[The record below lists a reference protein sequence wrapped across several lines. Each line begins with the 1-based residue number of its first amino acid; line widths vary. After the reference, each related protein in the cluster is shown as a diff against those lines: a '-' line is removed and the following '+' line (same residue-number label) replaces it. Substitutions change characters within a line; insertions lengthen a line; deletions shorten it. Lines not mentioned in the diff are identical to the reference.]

1 MNYKKYLL
9 IILTICFGTSVSF
22 ANLQV
27 KADSV
32 VVNTTDSVG
41 NQQEKTEKPK
51 KSKEKK
57 AKNKDSKTKGKEKAK
72 GKDSKAAIKAPKV
85 SKKTQTTEYKAK
97 RQATVEALDSIIKT
111 TGRSTVITPDH
122 LMSFLDEKCKEFDW
136 DPVLMDS
143 IASAMYTLYGNE
155 VWGERRFI
163 QLKQRHPTFV
173 EAYYTEGL
181 LFHTL
186 AWINSDGVS
195 YDPEFLAKA
204 KVQIDSAKLIV
215 PESEEPYMLWVKW
228 QGKYDPEGIT
238 AEIDTL
244 KMRIPDY
251 PGYLEVARDFAQKSD
266 NDRSFLPSA
275 RKCYSKAEHD
285 HMKLGD
291 YQLYST
297 LCYRIG
303 TSQKLKEDFLEG
315 IEVATEGLRKFPNDP
330 NLIRMK
336 LWNSAYLPTVPARTI
351 DGQRVPQL
359 TAEEKKERWDSAYAV
374 SLEFI
379 ELPDS
384 FTRTATDYRWLGQ
397 INMETK
403 HYSDAVKYYKKQIKA
418 GITDSTQYVTALLN
432 IINADRQLSNYED
445 AILTFEELESYKKAR
460 GMEVDAS
467 DYNAITHVYRII
479 LGDSL
484 ETKEYRMQAYETM
497 DSLCRIAAKADPN
510 NSVVFE
516 SRILDYLF
524 SYLAVKHGE
533 VDITDEAVLT
543 FSQRIVDMELEYQA
557 TLDPFSIPHN
567 NSYILLYAYR
577 DILEHYANSGFYE
590 EAYFTSQKMLD
601 LPLAFELTDLSKGQ
615 SANYTSWMSRAE
627 QISNLLKKTYGG
639 KKRK

>member
-9 IILTICFGTSVSF
+9 IILAICFGIATSF
-22 ANLQV
+22 AHQQA

-32 VVNTTDSVG
+32 VVNTTDSIG
-41 NQQEKTEKPK
+41 NQQEKVENTEKAK
-51 KSKEKK
+51 KSKDSK
-57 AKNKDSKTKGKEKAK
+57 AKNKDSKAKSKDSKAKGKEKA
-72 GKDSKAAIKAPKV
+72 AAKAPKM
-85 SKKTQTTEYKAK
+85 SKKTQNVEYRAK
-97 RQATVEALDSIIKT
+97 RQATVLALDSIIKT
-111 TGRSTVITPDH
+111 TGRSNVITPDH

-143 IASAMYTLYGNE
+143 IASAMYNLYGNE

-163 QLKQRHPTFV
+163 QLKQRYPTFV

-186 AWINSDGVS
+186 AWLNSDGVS
-195 YDPEFLAKA
+195 YKPEFLAKA
-204 KVQIDSAKLIV
+204 KQQIDSAKIIL
-215 PESEEPYMLWVKW
+215 PDSPEPYMKWVRW

-275 RKCYSKAEHD
+275 RKCYGKAEHD
-285 HMKLGD
+285 YMKLGD

-315 IEVATEGLRKFPNDP
+315 IEVATEGLTKFPNDP

-374 SLEFI
+374 SLQFI

-403 HYSDAVKYYKKQIKA
+403 HFSDAVKYYKKQIKA

-445 AILTFEELESYKKAR
+445 AITTFEELESYKKAH

-479 LGDSL
+479 LGDTL
-484 ETKEYRMQAYETM
+484 ETREYRMQAYERM
-497 DSLCRIAAKADPN
+497 DSLCLIGAKKSPD

-516 SRILDYLF
+516 MRILQYMFNYLQIK
-524 SYLAVKHGE
+524 LDKIDV
-533 VDITDEAVLT
+533 TDEKFKFFAEGV
-543 FSQRIVDMELEYQA
+543 IDVEKKYQA
-557 TLDPFSIPHN
+557 TLDPYSIPHAN
-567 NSYILLYAYR
+567 TLMLFWAYR
-577 DILEHYANSGFYE
+577 QLLLHYYYTDKSQSDYNE
-590 EAYFTSQKMLD
+590 KMQIAYNLSETMLD
-601 LPLAFELTDLSKGQ
+601 MPLAMELTDLTKGQ
-615 SANYTSWMSRAE
+615 RDTYTEFMTLAE
-627 QISNLLKKTYGG
+627 DINSS
-639 KKRK
+639 

>member
-32 VVNTTDSVG
+32 VVNTTDPVG

-51 KSKEKK
+51 KSKETK

-228 QGKYDPEGIT
+228 QGKYDPEGVAT
-238 AEIDTL
+238 EIDTL
-244 KMRIPDY
+244 KMRIPNY
-251 PGYLEVARDFAQKSD
+251 PGYLEVARDFDRYSTSD
-266 NDRSFLPSA
+266 RTFLPSA
-275 RKCYSKAEHD
+275 MKFYGKAEHEA
-285 HMKLGD
+285 MKIYD
-291 YQLYST
+291 YVNYALI
-297 LCYRIG
+297 CYRYGDI
-303 TSQKLKEDFLEG
+303 TKEKNAFKEG
-315 IEVATEGLRKFPNDP
+315 IAIANEGLGKFPNYP
-330 NLIRMK
+330 GLIRMK
-336 LWNSAYLPTVPARTI
+336 LWNEAGQTTVPRLP
-351 DGQRVPQL
+351 D
-359 TAEEKKERWDSAYAV
+359 EEKKEMWDSAYV
-374 SLEFI
+374 TSQRFI
-379 ELPDS
+379 ALPD
-384 FTRTATDYRWLGQ
+384 TVERQANDYRWLGMV
-397 INMETK
+397 NMETK
-403 HYSDAVKYYKKQIKA
+403 HYSDAIKYIKQQLKMGVPDSIQHALALRNIVDCYTSLEIYDNAIAAFDDYRSYKESKNME
-418 GITDSTQYVTALLN
+418 ITLFDYSKLLN
-432 IINADRQLSNYED
+432 VYNYMGQDTLNMTSERLACFHKADSVLDIMGKISVEDLGYVNNMRLGVTMQIIQTEEGELNITRPE
-445 AILTFEELESYKKAR
+445 ILTACIRLAQTILAIPESERKANDYYYLMR
-460 GMEVDAS
+460 AYRYAMEHYLYTDMKGESWLVS
-467 DYNAITHVYRII
+467 DFIMEMP
-479 LGDSL
+479 L
-484 ETKEYRMQAYETM
+484 
-497 DSLCRIAAKADPN
+497 
-510 NSVVFE
+510 
-516 SRILDYLF
+516 
-524 SYLAVKHGE
+524 
-533 VDITDEAVLT
+533 
-543 FSQRIVDMELEYQA
+543 DMELP
-557 TLDPFSIPHN
+557 D
-567 NSYILLYAYR
+567 
-577 DILEHYANSGFYE
+577 
-590 EAYFTSQKMLD
+590 M
-601 LPLAFELTDLSKGQ
+601 SK
-615 SANYTSWMSRAE
+615 SRARE
-627 QISNLLKKTYGG
+627 YGNHMNRATTINGLASYATAANKLKKSGWNPF
-639 KKRK
+639 K